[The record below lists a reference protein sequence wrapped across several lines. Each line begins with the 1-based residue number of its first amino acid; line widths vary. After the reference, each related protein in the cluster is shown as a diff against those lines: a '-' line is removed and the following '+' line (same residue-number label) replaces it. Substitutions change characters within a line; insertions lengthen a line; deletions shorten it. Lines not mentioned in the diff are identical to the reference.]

1 VADACTMDELIALAR
16 AHPGTKEDEY
26 RGQAAVCIRST
37 PFLLTGPDGYAV
49 LRLPRPVQERL
60 VQTDPTSY
68 CASEGRWGRLGWTRL
83 CVRRVPRAALAGLVA
98 EAHGLAAE
106 RYAERTLRG
115 KRA

>member
-1 VADACTMDELIALAR
+1 MEELIALAR
-16 AHPGTKEDEY
+16 ALPGTKEDEY

-37 PFLLTGPDGYAV
+37 PFLLTGPDDYALV
-49 LRLPRPVQERL
+49 RLPRSVQQRVVLE
-60 VQTDPTSY
+60 DPTSY

-83 CVRRVPRAALAGLVA
+83 CVRRVPRTALAGLVA

-115 KRA
+115 KRS